1 MMMLAGSEVGEEHG
15 ERQQAGRHQVL
26 RPQLHRPH
34 TKCSGCLFVF
44 CILTFGNDDDDSQVQ
59 LGLACCR
66 NYHHHCHHRHFLYDD
81 QVQFGLHWSSL
92 SSSLSLSSPSFSQ

>member
-1 MMMLAGSEVGEEHG
+1 MMMMSAGSEVGEEHG

-44 CILTFGNDDDDSQVQ
+44 CILTFGNDDDD
-59 LGLACCR
+59 
-66 NYHHHCHHRHFLYDD
+66 D
-81 QVQFGLHWSSL
+81 QVQFGLPCLLENVDENLDPGLGPILLKQVIIMMEIIEQW
-92 SSSLSLSSPSFSQ
+92 